1 LIENAANCNLKFI
14 YFWVFGLF
22 DENSNGI
29 LQSQDL
35 FRFLQK
41 FGSDNQEIEHE
52 IYEIK
57 KYLQEVE

>member
-1 LIENAANCNLKFI
+1 MKFI

-22 DENSNGI
+22 DENGNGI

-41 FGSDNQEIEHE
+41 FGVENNEIESE
-52 IYEIK
+52 IY
-57 KYLQEVE
+57 